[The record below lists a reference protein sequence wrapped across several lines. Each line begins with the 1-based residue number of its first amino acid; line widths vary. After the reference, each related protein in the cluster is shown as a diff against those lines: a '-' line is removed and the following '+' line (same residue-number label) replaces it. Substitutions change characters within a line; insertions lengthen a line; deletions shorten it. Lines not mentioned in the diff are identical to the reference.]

1 MFYHHSN
8 RPESIG
14 IPHLTLILIGLTT
27 SMVVVDHCANRST
40 APTNVGIEAQ
50 PKQ

>member
-1 MFYHHSN
+1 MFYCHTN

-27 SMVVVDHCANRST
+27 SMVVMDHFADQSA
-40 APTNVGIEAQ
+40 APTNVGIKAR

>member
-1 MFYHHSN
+1 MFHHHSN

-27 SMVVVDHCANRST
+27 SMVVMDRFANQSL
-40 APTNVGIEAQ
+40 APTNVGIEAR

>member
-1 MFYHHSN
+1 MFYCHSN
-8 RPESIG
+8 RPESIE

-27 SMVVVDHCANRST
+27 SMAVMDHFANQSV
-40 APTNVGIEAQ
+40 APTNVETEAR

>member
-1 MFYHHSN
+1 MFHHHSN

-27 SMVVVDHCANRST
+27 SMVVMDHFANRST
-40 APTNVGIEAQ
+40 PPTNVEIEAR